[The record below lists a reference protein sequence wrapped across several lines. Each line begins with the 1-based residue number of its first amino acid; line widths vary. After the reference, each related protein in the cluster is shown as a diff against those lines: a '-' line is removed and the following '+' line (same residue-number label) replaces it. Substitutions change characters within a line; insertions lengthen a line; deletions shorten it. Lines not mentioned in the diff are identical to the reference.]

1 MGSKRGT
8 QGILSQRISQYFQ
21 SQPSWFSDINEWWR
35 GDGTCANSG
44 WRPGT
49 NIVEEEEEEQE
60 HHPPGDRGHG
70 WSYHEPKSSRDRAKI
85 LMGGS

>member
-1 MGSKRGT
+1 MPFSVNR
-8 QGILSQRISQYFQ
+8 SNSQYFQ

-35 GDGTCANSG
+35 GEGTCANSG

-49 NIVEEEEEEQE
+49 NIMEEEEENVDLEVEKKDKKHQS
-60 HHPPGDRGHG
+60 PRS
-70 WSYHEPKSSRDRAKI
+70 WSYHEPKSSRDRARI